1 MVYHHAS
8 TELEDARDRVGSENY
23 NAAGTFVSN
32 AKADIEDAP
41 FDFGIWKDEFDKYHD
56 EFQKEVEKQ
65 NPEDSHLEYV
75 LDEIDKA
82 VDEMKRIRA
91 EEDDHYDLE

>member
-1 MVYHHAS
+1 MVYQHAS
-8 TELEDARDRVGSENY
+8 TELEDARDRVKDEY
-23 NAAGTFVSN
+23 YDAAGTFVSN

-41 FDFGIWKDEFDKYHD
+41 FDFGNWKNVFDEYHD
-56 EFQKEVEKQ
+56 EFQNEVEKQ

-91 EEDDHYDLE
+91 EEDEHYDVE